1 MTAAAVPNAA
11 IGFAFD
17 FASTASLLAFQ
28 PTCQLADELGID
40 IDWLPFPAE
49 SRATPKARPDESV
62 GERHARVRAEY
73 AAMDFARYA
82 SVQGIEVNR
91 DAAGVD
97 SRLACAGCLQARRAN
112 AGRGYVERLLFA
124 FWAGRVDI
132 ESPAAIA
139 AVLAEVGADGLD
151 GMDVEGELQAHRL
164 SLEARGVFNVP
175 TYLVADQLFI
185 GRQHLPMIRA
195 LLNAAD

>member
-1 MTAAAVPNAA
+1 MPNLALA
-11 IGFAFD
+11 FAFD
-17 FASTASLLAFQ
+17 FTSTASLLAFK
-28 PTCQLADELGID
+28 PTCQLADELGVD
-40 IDWLPFPAE
+40 IDWLPLPTE
-49 SRATPKARPDESV
+49 SRAQPKARPDESI

-82 SVQGIEVNR
+82 KVQGLEVKR

-112 AGRGYVERLLFA
+112 VGRGYVERLLFA
-124 FWAGRVDI
+124 FWAGRLDI

-139 AVLAEVGADGLD
+139 SVLADLGANGLD
-151 GMDVEGELQAHRL
+151 GMDVDGELQAHRA

-175 TYLVADQLFI
+175 TYLVADQVFI

-195 LLNAAD
+195 LLSRAS